1 MEKRLADLETQ
12 VGELSE
18 QVKARPAAPA
28 APGAPDASEQAA
40 ADLLRKASEA
50 SEKGEYDEAK
60 QHLAKLL
67 GEYGSTRA
75 ARAGARLEGDLK
87 VIGTDAPDLQVEK
100 WYQGEANT
108 DSKAQLLVF
117 WEVWCPHCKR
127 EVPKLQATFDKYS
140 PQGLSVIGLTKQSR
154 DVTDDQVQDFVT
166 SNSIA
171 YPVARE
177 QGQSMSDAYNVKGV
191 PSAAVVKEGK
201 VVWKGHP
208 ARLTD
213 AMIEGWL

>member
-28 APGAPDASEQAA
+28 APGAPDAAEQAA

-60 QHLAKLL
+60 QHLAKLM
-67 GEYGSTRA
+67 GEFGSTRA

-191 PSAAVVKEGK
+191 PSAAVGKEGK